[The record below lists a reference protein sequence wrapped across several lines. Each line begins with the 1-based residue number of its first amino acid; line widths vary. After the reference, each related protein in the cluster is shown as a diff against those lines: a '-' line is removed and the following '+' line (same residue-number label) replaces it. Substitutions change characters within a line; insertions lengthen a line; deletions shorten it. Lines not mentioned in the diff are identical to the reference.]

1 MEANE
6 RDQRV
11 TEGDVRRFF
20 TWATGFILVLAA
32 LLLLLWNYIV
42 VTILPGHVGVLYSWL
57 FGGTRAE
64 KVYGEGIALKWP
76 WNRMYIV
83 ETRVQTQDY
92 EVTVLSQE
100 GLYLRFDI
108 SAVFR
113 VDPKRAGRLVREL
126 GPDFTDR
133 IVRPLVT
140 GSVRQMV
147 SRFGTH
153 ELYTIDFR
161 SLEKQIYDLVKA
173 TRYGEIIDFH
183 YIVVRK
189 VILPETMARA
199 IEDKLA
205 QEQSA
210 ASYIFRLEMERQ
222 EAERKRIEAI
232 GIQNFYSVVSQAL
245 TPNLLTWRGI
255 EATVALSRSPNS
267 KIVVVGGGKDQM
279 PLILGGDIHNLP
291 TPKAVAPVPSSA
303 SPLPDWDRTP
313 RLFPNSN
320 ITSEGVIVP
329 EAKERLDEN
338 GAPLPASPLKGA
350 PAKPPA
356 EPKAPEPAKGGA
368 QAPEAAKRGAQAP
381 EAARGFS
388 SDRSVSPFTGD
399 GEPGQ
404 GLTGRSVGDPGV
416 LRQTV
421 SDEGLRNRPPVQEGF
436 RVVWPRVGGP
446 TGSGQ
451 PLGLER

>member
-1 MEANE
+1 MQANNGEPRVSE
-6 RDQRV
+6 R
-11 TEGDVRRFF
+11 DVRRV
-20 TWATGFILVLAA
+20 TSWAIGVTLVLAA
-32 LLLLLWNYIV
+32 LLLLFWNYIV

-64 KVYGEGIALKWP
+64 KVYGEGLALKWP

-83 ETRVQTQDY
+83 ETRVQTRDY

-108 SAVFR
+108 SAVYR
-113 VDPKRAGRLVREL
+113 VDPLHAGRLVREL
-126 GPDFTDR
+126 GPDFSDR

-140 GSVRQMV
+140 GAVRQMV

-153 ELYTIDFR
+153 ELYTVDYR
-161 SLEKQIYDLVKA
+161 KLEKQIYDVVKA

-183 YIVVRK
+183 YIIVRK
-189 VILPETMARA
+189 VIMPEMMARA

-205 QEQSA
+205 QEQAA
-210 ASYIFRLEMERQ
+210 ASYIFRLEQERQ

-232 GIQNFYSVVSQAL
+232 GIQNFYAVVSQAL

-291 TPKAVAPVPSSA
+291 APKAVSPVPSTA
-303 SPLPDWDRTP
+303 NPLPNWNNAP
-313 RLFPNSN
+313 RLFPDSN
-320 ITSEGVIVP
+320 LTTEGLISPEVGERGAHPTIPNKPPIVPKDSEG
-329 EAKERLDEN
+329 AKEP
-338 GAPLPASPLKGA
+338 APGSS
-350 PAKPPA
+350 
-356 EPKAPEPAKGGA
+356 
-368 QAPEAAKRGAQAP
+368 QAPKP
-381 EAARGFS
+381 ARGFAA
-388 SDRSVSPFTGD
+388 DQSVAPFTGD
-399 GEPGQ
+399 GDPAQ
-404 GLTGRSVGDPGV
+404 GLAGKGVGDPGV
-416 LRQTV
+416 LRQSV

-436 RVVWPRVGGP
+436 RVTWPSIGGP
-446 TGSGQ
+446 AGAGQ
-451 PLGLER
+451 PLGLDR